1 MSSTRCLASSNSA
14 KSGPPPT
21 SLIRSFLTGSVPCA
35 PPPPPARLPPP
46 SFDPSSPAPCPGA
59 AGLLCERDAGSYLTA
74 VNPHFGSHTAT
85 VGATRV
91 PTLLPPDSTGATLVP
106 TVSRLW
112 ISSSSSR
119 LPFPFFSCLGQR
131 RKLTTARLR
140 QSCGSWRTSWSD
152 YSNPPPVV
160 PATQPPPFAPPDTIP
175 AAALVGSA
183 PTEFIPCCSRSCHG
197 CPSTGPVPVMVVRSK
212 LHWITRIE

>member
-1 MSSTRCLASSNSA
+1 MDNLGLGLHSLSSGPKTSPRHLPPQVWCLLPVRPPPSQVSTLIHSLVSSLQCA
-14 KSGPPPT
+14 VIAGPPPS

-140 QSCGSWRTSWSD
+140 RSCGSWRFDQWNGGQRD
-152 YSNPPPVV
+152 
-160 PATQPPPFAPPDTIP
+160 
-175 AAALVGSA
+175 
-183 PTEFIPCCSRSCHG
+183 R
-197 CPSTGPVPVMVVRSK
+197 
-212 LHWITRIE
+212 